1 MSLLSPQR
9 WWSNRLKSPCS
20 RLPTR
25 PPTCR
30 TALPPTAPARRSRR
44 WSLPCRP
51 DRERGSTNWRSGWRP
66 SRDETNAASLPKNRA
81 IMPPRGN
88 GTRRMIA
95 KLLLQNT
102 FFVVALGALLFATAG
117 TLDWPSAWVFLVTSA
132 IIGPACGLWL
142 AKTDPALLAERMR
155 PTFQADQPAADK
167 KFMLTFA
174 VVALNWLVAIGLDRR
189 AQAYNVPLALQ
200 ALGLAMYL
208 LSTAFIMWVFRLN
221 SFAAPVVKVQAE
233 RHHHVISSGPYA
245 FVRHPMY
252 SGVMLFF
259 FGVPLLLGSWWG
271 VAIAPVFAILFA
283 IRARIEERALV
294 EGLPDY
300 ADYAARVRYRLVP
313 GLW

>member
-1 MSLLSPQR
+1 
-9 WWSNRLKSPCS
+9 
-20 RLPTR
+20 
-25 PPTCR
+25 
-30 TALPPTAPARRSRR
+30 
-44 WSLPCRP
+44 
-51 DRERGSTNWRSGWRP
+51 
-66 SRDETNAASLPKNRA
+66 
-81 IMPPRGN
+81 
-88 GTRRMIA
+88 MIA

-102 FFVVALGALLFATAG
+102 IFVVALGALLFASAG
-117 TLDWPSAWVFLVTSA
+117 TLDWPAAWVFLAISA
-132 IIGPACGLWL
+132 TLGPACGLWL

-167 KFMLTFA
+167 KFMLTF
-174 VVALNWLVAIGLDRR
+174 VLVTLIWLVAIGLDRR
-189 AQAYNVPLALQ
+189 AQASDVPIVLQ

-208 LSTAFIMWVFRLN
+208 LSNAFIMWVFRVN

-233 RHHHVISSGPYA
+233 RHHRVVSSGPYA

-252 SGVMLFF
+252 SGIMLFF
-259 FGVPLLLGSWWG
+259 VGVPLLLGSWWG
-271 VAIAPVFAILFA
+271 VAIAPVFAVLFA

>member
-1 MSLLSPQR
+1 
-9 WWSNRLKSPCS
+9 
-20 RLPTR
+20 
-25 PPTCR
+25 
-30 TALPPTAPARRSRR
+30 
-44 WSLPCRP
+44 
-51 DRERGSTNWRSGWRP
+51 
-66 SRDETNAASLPKNRA
+66 
-81 IMPPRGN
+81 
-88 GTRRMIA
+88 MIA

-102 FFVVALGALLFATAG
+102 IFVIALGALLFASAG
-117 TLDWPSAWVFLVTSA
+117 SLDWPATWVFLAVSA
-132 IIGPACGLWL
+132 TLGPACGLWL

-167 KFMLTFA
+167 KFMLTF
-174 VVALNWLVAIGLDRR
+174 VLVMLIWLVAIGLDRR
-189 AQAYNVPLALQ
+189 AQASNVPLALQ

-208 LSTAFIMWVFRLN
+208 LSTAFIMWVFREN

-233 RHHHVISSGPYA
+233 RHHRVISSGPYA

-252 SGVMLFF
+252 SGIMLFF
-259 FGVPLLLGSWWG
+259 VGVPLLLGSWWG
-271 VAIAPVFAILFA
+271 VAIAPVFAVLFA

>member
-1 MSLLSPQR
+1 
-9 WWSNRLKSPCS
+9 
-20 RLPTR
+20 
-25 PPTCR
+25 
-30 TALPPTAPARRSRR
+30 
-44 WSLPCRP
+44 
-51 DRERGSTNWRSGWRP
+51 
-66 SRDETNAASLPKNRA
+66 
-81 IMPPRGN
+81 
-88 GTRRMIA
+88 MIA

-102 FFVVALGALLFATAG
+102 IFVVALGALLFASAG
-117 TLDWPSAWVFLVTSA
+117 MLDWPAAWVFLVVSA

-167 KFMLTFA
+167 KFMLTF
-174 VVALNWLVAIGLDRR
+174 VLVALIWLVAIGLDRR
-189 AQAYNVPLALQ
+189 AQASDVPLVLQ

-208 LSTAFIMWVFRLN
+208 LSTAFIMWVFREN

-233 RHHHVISSGPYA
+233 RHHRVISSGPYA

-252 SGVMLFF
+252 SGIMLFF

-271 VAIAPVFAILFA
+271 VAIAPAFAVLFA

-300 ADYAARVRYRLVP
+300 ADYAERVRYRLVP

>member
-1 MSLLSPQR
+1 MVVVPTGT
-9 WWSNRLKSPCS
+9 K
-20 RLPTR
+20 PTR
-25 PPTCR
+25 KF
-30 TALPPTAPARRSRR
+30 A
-44 WSLPCRP
+44 
-51 DRERGSTNWRSGWRP
+51 EE
-66 SRDETNAASLPKNRA
+66 SRDHAVTGEWNP
-81 IMPPRGN
+81 
-88 GTRRMIA
+88 RMIA

-102 FFVVALGALLFATAG
+102 IFVVALGALLFASAG
-117 TLDWPSAWVFLVTSA
+117 TLDWPAAWVFLVVSA

-142 AKTDPALLAERMR
+142 AKTDPALLAERLR

-167 KFMLTFA
+167 KFMLTFV
-174 VVALNWLVAIGLDRR
+174 VVALVWLVAIGLDRR
-189 AQAYNVPLALQ
+189 AHASDVPLPLQ

-208 LSTAFIMWVFRLN
+208 LSTAFIMWVFREN

-233 RHHHVISSGPYA
+233 RHHRVVSSGPYA

-271 VAIAPVFAILFA
+271 LAIAPVFAILFA